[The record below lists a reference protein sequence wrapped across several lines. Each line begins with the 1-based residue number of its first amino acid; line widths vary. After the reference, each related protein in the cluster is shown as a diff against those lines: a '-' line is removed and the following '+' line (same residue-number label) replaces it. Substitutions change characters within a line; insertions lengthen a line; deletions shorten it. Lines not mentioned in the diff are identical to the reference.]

1 MRQKKATTIFRVVN
15 DDDGNDSSNGD
26 NIINKII
33 SLHLILDIIRF
44 EIEEVERL
52 KEKEI
57 KINK

>member
-26 NIINKII
+26 IIINKII